1 MVKFDIVS
9 GFLGAGKTTLIR
21 QILKSLG
28 KEKVVIIEN
37 EYGETQID
45 KEVLSVAGFKIY
57 ELTNGC
63 VCCTLKEDFRL
74 TLREILNQNVDRI
87 IFEPS
92 GIFVLSEI
100 FELFKDLQ
108 ISSRCTLNSVITVV
122 DALNFFKHANSYSG
136 FFANQIELASSL
148 VVSKT
153 QFVDKEEVK
162 RINAELRRMN
172 GTALIVDMDWEDIS
186 AYDLAHLLD
195 RKPDRSLKKGP
206 FQTDHDFESLGLQTS
221 RTFEVKDLEQL
232 LDTLKNGHY
241 GEVIR
246 GKGIVHASEG
256 EGFLEFNYVD
266 GHYEIE
272 KLRESTIGAVSFIGT
287 SLQTEELKRIFTR
300 RLNFRWG

>member
-28 KEKVVIIEN
+28 DEKVVIIEN

-45 KEVLSVAGFKIY
+45 KEVLSVAGFEIY

-74 TLREILNQNVDRI
+74 TLREILNQKVDRI

-108 ISSRCTLNSVITVV
+108 ISSRCCLNSVTTVV
-122 DALNFFKHANSYSG
+122 DARHFFKHINGYSG

-148 VVSKT
+148 VVSKS
-153 QFVDKEEVK
+153 QFVEGGELKK
-162 RINAELRRMN
+162 IQAELRRMN
-172 GTALIVDMDWEDIS
+172 DSALIFTGDWDGLTGRDIS
-186 AYDLAHLLD
+186 DLLD
-195 RKPDRSLKKGP
+195 KKPERIMKQWPVPSE
-206 FQTDHDFESLGLQTS
+206 HEFESLGFQTS
-221 RTFEVKDLEQL
+221 RKFEVDGLEKIL
-232 LDTLKNGHY
+232 ATFKRGDY
-241 GEVIR
+241 GYVLR
-246 GKGIVHASEG
+246 GKGIVQSKNS
-256 EGFLEFNYVD
+256 FLEFNYVD
-266 GHYEIE
+266 GYYDIE
-272 KLRESTIGAVSFIGT
+272 ELKESTLEAVSFIGT
-287 SLQTEELKRIFTR
+287 DLRTKELKKIFV
-300 RLNFRWG
+300 